1 MDAKKYDNF
10 LIYENNAYL
19 KAYSVAAKIIDDLEQ
34 KYHLQ
39 NISGVAIDSRKVM
52 ENDIFLAF
60 QDSICDR
67 KAFIQDA
74 INNGAIAVIVDTDN
88 YKKAGINVPVINLN
102 DYVTAKEQQ
111 EFNIS
116 LRSMNG
122 FLSQRVYEFPA
133 EKLSLITVTGT
144 NGKTTITQSIS
155 KIYLKKCAVIGTMGA
170 GMSVRELQE
179 TGLTTPEANE
189 LYKILADFVEQN
201 AAACAIEAS
210 SIGIMEGR
218 LNGLRIDIAVFT
230 NLTQDHLDYHGD
242 MQSYANSK
250 LNLFKWKN
258 LRCAVVN
265 LDDPLG
271 IEIVKNTTASK
282 IITYGIKKDT
292 DDEDFMELRAKE
304 GIFCSKQVRAEN
316 IILLDNYSKNNQHNN
331 NDDDDDDCDENDIIS
346 KYENYGE
353 KQEFD
358 NKIYQQFDLVL
369 PNGRVKVKTK
379 LLGMFNISNL
389 LATACV
395 LFEAG
400 MGARHIAIELERLD
414 APFGRLEQVE
424 LDLPAAEFLEDFP
437 KLPIVLV
444 DFAHTPDAIQQTLE
458 ALRPV
463 AEHRGG
469 DLIII
474 FGCGGDRDKTKRPIM
489 CQKACKFADKI
500 MITSDNPRSEEPKE
514 IIKDILKGADK
525 NKLAQ
530 KLIFADTDRKRAI
543 EKIILNANEN
553 DVILIAGKGH
563 ENYQEIKG
571 VKYPY
576 LDLSFAEQMLLKRI
590 SKVMNIDI
598 NTLIENAE

>member
-1 MDAKKYDNF
+1 MEKKIYPNF
-10 LIYENNAYL
+10 LICENEAYV
-19 KAYSVAAKIIDDLEQ
+19 KAYSVAAKIIQDLEQ
-34 KYHLQ
+34 QYHLT
-39 NISGVAIDSRKVM
+39 NISGVAIDSRKVV
-52 ENDIFLAF
+52 ENNIFLAF
-60 QDSICDR
+60 KDSICDR
-67 KAFIQDA
+67 KNFVQDA
-74 INNGAIAVIVDTDN
+74 VANGAIAIITDEN
-88 YKKAGINVPVINLN
+88 ISGKNTNNVPVLNINK
-102 DYVTAKEQQ
+102 YVSAKEQK
-111 EFNIS
+111 EFNIN
-116 LRSMNG
+116 LRSLDG

-133 EKLSLITVTGT
+133 EKLSLIAVTGT

-155 KIYLKKCAVIGTMGA
+155 RISLKKCAVIGTMGA
-170 GMSVRELQE
+170 GMSVRELKE

-230 NLTQDHLDYHGD
+230 NLTQDHLDYHGN
-242 MQSYANSK
+242 MQSYAESK

-282 IITYGIKKDT
+282 VITYGIKKDT

-316 IILLDNYSKNNQHNN
+316 ICLMDNYSTANAYNNE
-331 NDDDDDDCDENDIIS
+331 NDEDDIIS
-346 KYENYGE
+346 KYENFGE
-353 KQEFD
+353 EAEFD

-400 MGARHIAIELERLD
+400 MGARHIAIELENLD
-414 APFGRLEQVE
+414 APSGRLEQVE
-424 LDLPAAEFLEDFP
+424 LDFPAAEFLENFP

-463 AEHRGG
+463 AKHRGG

-474 FGCGGDRDKTKRPIM
+474 FGCGGDRDKTKRPLM

-500 MITSDNPRSEEPKE
+500 MITSDNPRSEDPKE

-525 NKLAQ
+525 NKLAK

-543 EKIILNANEN
+543 EKMILTANEN

-576 LDLSFAEQMLLKRI
+576 LDLDFAEQMLLKRI

-598 NTLIENAE
+598 NTLLGNAE

>member
-1 MDAKKYDNF
+1 MENKTYSNF
-10 LIYENNAYL
+10 LIYENKAFL
-19 KAYSVAAKIIDDLEQ
+19 KAYSVAAKIIEDLEQ
-34 KYHLQ
+34 QYHLN
-39 NISGVAIDSRKVM
+39 NISGVAIDSRKVS

-60 QDSICDR
+60 KDSICDR
-67 KAFIQDA
+67 KNFVQNAVE
-74 INNGAIAVIVDTDN
+74 NGAIAIITDEN
-88 YKKAGINVPVINLN
+88 LSGQNTHNVPVLNINK
-102 DYVTAKEQQ
+102 YVSAKEQK
-111 EFNIS
+111 EFNIN
-116 LRSMNG
+116 LRSLNG
-122 FLSQRVYEFPA
+122 FLSQRIYEFPA

-155 KIYLKKCAVIGTMGA
+155 RIYLKKCAVIGTMGY
-170 GMSVRELQE
+170 GMSIRELQDS
-179 TGLTTPEANE
+179 GLTTPEANE
-189 LYKILADFVEQN
+189 LYKILAQFVEQN

-230 NLTQDHLDYHGD
+230 NLTQDHLDYHGN

-282 IITYGIKKDT
+282 VITYGIKKDT

-316 IILLDNYSKNNQHNN
+316 IVLIDNYTNKENNNSD
-331 NDDDDDDCDENDIIS
+331 NDDDDDIVA

-353 KQEFD
+353 EQEFD

-379 LLGMFNISNL
+379 LLGLFNISNL

-400 MGARHIAIELERLD
+400 LGARHIAIELERLD
-414 APFGRLEQVE
+414 APSGRLEQVE
-424 LDLPAAEFLEDFP
+424 LDFPAAEFLENFP
-437 KLPIVLV
+437 KLPNVLV

-469 DLIII
+469 ELIII
-474 FGCGGDRDKTKRPIM
+474 FGCGGDRDKTKRPLM
-489 CQKACKFADKI
+489 CQKACKFADKV
-500 MITSDNPRSEEPKE
+500 MITSDNPRSEDPKE

-525 NKLAQ
+525 NKLAK

-543 EKIILNANEN
+543 EKIILTANEN

-576 LDLSFAEQMLLKRI
+576 LDLDFAEQMLLKRI

-598 NTLIENAE
+598 NTLLGNAE

>member
-1 MDAKKYDNF
+1 MNATTKTYADF
-10 LIYENNAYL
+10 LIYENKAFL
-19 KAYSVAAKIIDDLEQ
+19 KAYTVAAKIIEDLQQ
-34 KYHLQ
+34 KHHLE
-39 NISGVAIDSRKVM
+39 NLTGVAIDSRKV
-52 ENDIFLAF
+52 EANNIFLAF
-60 QDSICDR
+60 KDNICDR
-67 KAFIQDA
+67 TKFIQDA
-74 INNGAIAVIVDTDN
+74 IDNGACAIIVED
-88 YKKAGINVPVINLN
+88 NVPNKFGNVPILDLN
-102 DYVTAKEQQ
+102 KYVSVAEKH
-111 EFNIS
+111 EFNIC
-116 LRSMNG
+116 LRSLSG
-122 FLSQRVYEFPA
+122 FISQRIYEFPA
-133 EKLSLITVTGT
+133 EKLSLIAVTGT
-144 NGKTTITQSIS
+144 NGKTTITQSLS
-155 KIYLKKCAVIGTMGA
+155 KIYLKTCAVIGTMGA
-170 GMSVRELQE
+170 GLSVRELQD
-179 TGLTTPEANE
+179 TGLTTPEAND
-189 LYKILADFVEQN
+189 LYEILAYFAEQK

-230 NLTQDHLDYHGD
+230 NLTQDHLDYHGN
-242 MQSYANSK
+242 MESYAESK

-282 IITYGIKKDT
+282 VITYGIKKDT
-292 DDEDFMELRAKE
+292 DEDDFMELRAKE

-316 IILLDNYSKNNQHNN
+316 ISLVDNFSNNKNKAI
-331 NDDDDDDCDENDIIS
+331 NDDDDIVA

-353 KQEFD
+353 EQEFD
-358 NKIYQQFDLVL
+358 NRVYQQFDLVL

-400 MGARHIAIELERLD
+400 LGSRHIAIELERLD
-414 APFGRLEQVE
+414 APSGRLEQVE
-424 LDLPAAEFLEDFP
+424 LDFPAAEFLEDFP
-437 KLPIVLV
+437 ALPNVLV

-463 AEHRGG
+463 AKHRGG
-469 DLIII
+469 NLIIV
-474 FGCGGDRDKTKRPIM
+474 FGCGGDRDKTKRPLM
-489 CQKACKFADKI
+489 CKKACKFADKV
-500 MITSDNPRSEEPKE
+500 MITSDNPRNEDPKA
-514 IIKDILKGADK
+514 IIKDILAGADK
-525 NKLAQ
+525 NMLAK

-543 EKIILNANEN
+543 EKIILSANEN

-576 LDLSFAEQMLLKRI
+576 LDLDFAEQMLLKRI
-590 SKVMNIDI
+590 SQVMNID
-598 NTLIENAE
+598 LESLLGNAE